1 MSKNSL
7 VSVYFALAS
16 GFQGSAQLG
25 KAFQQGCENPS
36 GQLFFCGRWVG
47 QIERN
52 IAHRTLPLGKVTRD
66 SCPGLDERS
75 SISRD
80 ELLY

>member
-16 GFQGSAQLG
+16 AFQASAQLG

-36 GQLFFCGRWVG
+36 GQLFFCGRSGHESLV
-47 QIERN
+47 
-52 IAHRTLPLGKVTRD
+52 TFPSGKVRWAMF
-66 SCPGLDERS
+66 L
-75 SISRD
+75 SI
-80 ELLY
+80 